1 MTGGKFS
8 INYLNTNLSACQ
20 FEYHCVSSS
29 LKGTSVK
36 IAINSAITLE
46 MGSYTYPELSSL
58 LSVENLA
65 ENYFVSC
72 SLVSVSG

>member
-1 MTGGKFS
+1 M
-8 INYLNTNLSACQ
+8 
-20 FEYHCVSSS
+20 SSS

-65 ENYFVSC
+65 ENYFVS
-72 SLVSVSG
+72 LVLPLHAHLFRFPGKKKSIPNTLQKIPA